1 MSNLAVAKRYGQ
13 ALFELA
19 SEKNMLDQ
27 LEKELTEVMKAIEES
42 DELKK
47 VVEHQLMNAGL
58 KQEIF
63 RKVYAANVSAITM
76 NFLLLVLHKRREIAL
91 GQIVSQFINLA
102 NDARGIVKA
111 QVKSAASLSPEQL
124 EELRESLV
132 KMTGKNILLEVSID
146 ETLMGGLVVRIG
158 DRIIDGSISTKL
170 KMLEKHLKSASL
182 D

>member
-19 SEKNMLDQ
+19 SEKNILDQ
-27 LEKELTEVMKAIEES
+27 LEKELTEVMQVIEES

-47 VVEHQLMNAGL
+47 VVEHQLMNAEL

-63 RKVYAANVSAITM
+63 RKIYSDNISSTTL
-76 NFLLLVLHKRREIAL
+76 NFLLLILHKRREIAL
-91 GQIVSQFINLA
+91 GQIVNQFINLA
-102 NDARGIVKA
+102 NEAKGIVKA
-111 QVKSAASLSPEQL
+111 QVKSATLLSPEHL

-132 KMTGKNILLEVSID
+132 KMTGKNILLEVTID
-146 ETLMGGLVVRIG
+146 EKLMGGVVVRIG
-158 DRIIDGSISTKL
+158 DRIIDGSVSTKL
-170 KMLEKHLKSASL
+170 KMLEKHLKSVGL

>member
-19 SEKNMLDQ
+19 SEKNILDQ
-27 LEKELTEVMKAIEES
+27 LEKELTEVMKVIEES

-47 VVEHQLMNAGL
+47 VVEHQLMTPET

-63 RKVYAANVSAITM
+63 RKIYSDNISAITL
-76 NFLLLVLHKRREIAL
+76 NFLLLVLDKRREIAL
-91 GQIVSQFINLA
+91 GQIVNQFLNLA
-102 NDARGIVKA
+102 NEARGIVKA
-111 QVKSAASLSPEQL
+111 QVKSAAVLSPEQL

-132 KMTGKNILLEVSID
+132 KMTGKNILLEVTID
-146 ETLMGGLVVRIG
+146 EKLIGGLVVRIG

-170 KMLEKHLKSASL
+170 KMLEKHLKSVGL